1 MHSTNFSDSSAASIV
16 VADAMSWEVKT
27 PVELAQSIHNQD
39 RHPDCYESHPTPSP
53 SRSRSQRSEPVTRT
67 VTEAVTAELLAVRG
81 DAYRAAAQPGAPK
94 MILTRRWTGSATT
107 ASIEQA

>member
-1 MHSTNFSDSSAASIV
+1 
-16 VADAMSWEVKT
+16 
-27 PVELAQSIHNQD
+27 
-39 RHPDCYESHPTPSP
+39 
-53 SRSRSQRSEPVTRT
+53 VTRT